1 MQNATCKTD
10 DLPPAPPRRQFSL
23 QSALIAVTVACI
35 SLAVGRIVWPLLP
48 PAGQLVDIRLIPLAV
63 VIALLTITGGRTTR
77 GVAIGGILGLC
88 LGCARFDEARWPL
101 SDQVLT
107 LLATGAFGAWLGGA
121 LHAGKIGY
129 DRTALIAILGLFGWF
144 TLWLR

>member
-1 MQNATCKTD
+1 MQSTECKTD
-10 DLPPAPPRRQFSL
+10 DPVTSPPRPQFSL
-23 QSALIAVTVACI
+23 RSALIVVTVACI

-48 PAGQLVDIRLIPLAV
+48 PVGLLIDLRVIPLAV
-63 VIALLTITGGRTTR
+63 VIALLAITGGRATR
-77 GVAIGGILGLC
+77 GVAVGGILGLC

-144 TLWLR
+144 TLWLM